1 VLKSTSTLLGDKQM
15 KKISVIFVALFVI
28 LMPIM
33 LVLTDVQMVAYDR
46 DYYRAEYIRYNIPE
60 QIGISIDNLMYSTEQ
75 LLLYL
80 EDKRADLNF
89 KAEFTKA
96 PEEFFSE
103 RDKQHMVDVK
113 GLFVKGQLLRNLSFF
128 YIAGFILF
136 LFWKKNLTDQ
146 IRRLAKYG
154 IAIAI
159 AGTAPVLIL
168 VVLMNIDFYKYFTI
182 FHEIFF
188 TNDLWLL
195 DPATDR
201 LINIFPE
208 QFFTDMAFSIS
219 YMYMAEMAAILIV
232 SLLILRFVKVK
243 AKAKAN

>member
-1 VLKSTSTLLGDKQM
+1 M
-15 KKISVIFVALFVI
+15 KKISMIFVVLFII

-33 LVLTDVQMVAYDR
+33 LVLTDVQLVAYDR
-46 DYYRAEYIRYNIPE
+46 GYYRAEYIKYNIPE
-60 QIGISIDNLMYSTEQ
+60 QVGISMDNLMDSTEQ

-80 EDKRADLNF
+80 ENKRADLDF
-89 KAEFTKA
+89 KAEFTNGT
-96 PEEFFSE
+96 EEFFSQ
-103 RDKQHMVDVK
+103 RDKYHMIDVK

-128 YIAGFILF
+128 YIAGFMLF
-136 LFWKKNLTDQ
+136 LFRKKNLAVQ
-146 IRRLAKYG
+146 LRKLSKYG

-159 AGTAPVLIL
+159 AGIAPVLIL
-168 VVLMNIDFYKYFTI
+168 VALMSIDFYKYFTI

-195 DPATDR
+195 DPAADR

-219 YMYMAEMAAILIV
+219 YMYMAEMAAILIG
-232 SLLILRFVKVK
+232 SLLILRFVK
-243 AKAKAN
+243 ADNN